1 MRTTI
6 DIPDLML
13 RQIKSKC
20 AVEGRTMRS
29 ATLLFFQNWLD
40 GGAAAREILASPP
53 PSSAALLSPKAE
65 GKDGAGKKALP
76 PWFGIAAK
84 HIRHDV
90 PHDMKSIRAS
100 IAKGRASE
108 FGRA

>member
-1 MRTTI
+1 MRG
-6 DIPDLML
+6 
-13 RQIKSKC
+13 
-20 AVEGRTMRS
+20 V
-29 ATLLFFQNWLD
+29 TLLFLQNWLD
-40 GGAAAREILASPP
+40 GGTAAMQILAEAQLSSTKP
-53 PSSAALLSPKAE
+53 PSSTNDGDDS
-65 GKDGAGKKALP
+65 KDQPLP

-108 FGRA
+108 WSERERLIGEGAN